1 MNYGF
6 RFDEARDSA
15 PDEDQVCWSSD
26 PLAILL
32 AAEEDGETV
41 LYHEYAEDRVL
52 N

>member
-1 MNYGF
+1 MIGAF
-6 RFDEARDSA
+6 RFDEARDSLE
-15 PDEDQVCWSSD
+15 EDQVCWSSD

-41 LYHEYAEDRVL
+41 LYHEHADDRVL